1 MNDGTDPYERKIQ
14 LTGGTTYTISLP
26 KGWANDRSL
35 DTGDTLHLYPRGGR
49 LLLAPPETDGG
60 ERTVSLSA
68 ARHDPAGIERLV
80 AAAYVAGADAV
91 RVDGAP
97 DRAGRAA
104 VRDAVAGLVGIEI
117 AEETEEAV
125 VARTM
130 LDVADLPPTRTLER
144 MADRTLTMH
153 AEAVAAA
160 LAGDGDAGRRVRGQ
174 DDDVDRLFGLL
185 SREFQRS
192 LVEVPADAEGGLTPF
207 DHYAVARQL
216 ERVADHAAKIAEAAA
231 AIEDPPSDPVAED
244 LDRLATDA
252 RAVVERAFSEAI
264 GECDPRTLGVVITDA
279 EDLLEETRRLDR
291 ALYERGLADGYVLAT
306 VLDSI
311 TRTVEY
317 GVNVAEVGLRAAL
330 RVGPDGPTARTA

>member
-1 MNDGTDPYERKIQ
+1 MNNGTDPYERKVQ

-35 DTGDTLHLYPRGGR
+35 DTGDTLNLYPRGGR
-49 LLLAPPETDGG
+49 LLLARPETE
-60 ERTVSLSA
+60 ERRQTVSISA

-80 AAAYVAGADAV
+80 AAAYVAGADVV
-91 RVDGAP
+91 RVDGSPA
-97 DRAGRAA
+97 RAERAA
-104 VRDAVAGLVGIEI
+104 VRNAVAGLVGIEI
-117 AEETEEAV
+117 AEETTETV

-130 LDVADLPPTRTLER
+130 LDVGDLPPSRTLER

-153 AEAVAAA
+153 EEAVAAA
-160 LAGDGDAGRRVRGQ
+160 LAGDGEAGDRVREQ

-192 LVEVPADAEGGLTPF
+192 LVEVPAVADGLTPF

-216 ERVADHAAKIAEAAA
+216 ERVADHAEKIAESAD
-231 AIEDPPSDPVAED
+231 AIGEPPSDPVAAD
-244 LDRLATDA
+244 LDRLAADA
-252 RAVVERAFSEAI
+252 RAAVERAFSETI
-264 GECDPRTLGVVITDA
+264 GECDPRALGAIVA
-279 EDLLEETRRLDR
+279 EVDDLVEEIRRVDR
-291 ALYERGLADGYVLAT
+291 ALYERDLADGYVLAT

-311 TRTVEY
+311 TRTAEY

-330 RVGPDGPTARTA
+330 RGDSDGAVTRSE

>member
-1 MNDGTDPYERKIQ
+1 MTGRTEPYERKIQ
-14 LTGGTTYTISLP
+14 LTGGTTYTVSLP
-26 KGWANDRSL
+26 KRWANDRSL
-35 DTGDTLHLYPRGGR
+35 DTGDTLQLYPRGDR
-49 LLLAPPETDGG
+49 LLLAPPSTERG

-68 ARHDPAGIERLV
+68 ARHDPAGIGRLV
-80 AAAYVAGADAV
+80 AAAYVAGADVV
-91 RVDGAP
+91 RVDGSP
-97 DRAGRAA
+97 DRAERAA

-117 AEETEEAV
+117 ATETAEAV

-153 AEAVAAA
+153 EEAVAAA
-160 LAGDGDAGRRVRGQ
+160 LAGDGDDGRRVRDQ

-192 LVEVPADAEGGLTPF
+192 LVEIPADGDGGLTPF

-216 ERVADHAAKIAEAAA
+216 ERVADHATKIAEAAG
-231 AIEDPPSDPVAED
+231 AIAEPPAGPVAAD

-252 RAVVERAFSEAI
+252 RAAVERAFSEAI
-264 GECDPRTLGVVITDA
+264 GECDPRALGATVADA
-279 EDLLEETRRLDR
+279 EDLLEEAKRVDR
-291 ALYERGLADGYVLAT
+291 ELYERDLADGYVLAT

-330 RVGPDGPTARTA
+330 RDDPSGATAGSA